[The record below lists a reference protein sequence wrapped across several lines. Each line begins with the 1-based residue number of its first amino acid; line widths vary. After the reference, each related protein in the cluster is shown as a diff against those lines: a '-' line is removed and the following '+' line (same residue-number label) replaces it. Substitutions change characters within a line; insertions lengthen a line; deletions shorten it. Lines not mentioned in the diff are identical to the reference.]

1 MSTTP
6 AVPKTL
12 DLAKEPIEDPD
23 KDPRKDQRKERSAV
37 RSLLRLWPY
46 VRPVRGRL
54 FTAAVV
60 AVVASCAGL
69 VIPLVLKWMV
79 DGPVAGRDTGG
90 VWLGALF
97 LFLLGVVEAVL
108 FGLRRWLVAR
118 PLAGVEAAMRADLY
132 RHLQRLPVAFHDR
145 WPSGQL
151 LSRGTTDLMLLRMFL
166 AFPLT
171 FLLVNGVTILVGVII
186 MLAQEWTLGLVLLA
200 PAVPVM
206 IVCWLFE
213 KRYSKVAR
221 QAQDQVGDLTT
232 LVEESVLGIRIIKG
246 FGRHRSQ
253 ALAFRDLSRTLR
265 GTELAKARLL
275 AAIFAAI
282 TILPELAIGAALVLG
297 TVQVADG
304 ELSTGTLVAFLSTAL
319 ALRWPI
325 ESIGF
330 LLAMSQEAATATE
343 RYFEVLDAEPESGGA
358 GSGAGAA
365 SRTGS
370 GTRAGT
376 STGSGM
382 EAGTSAGAAALHGGT
397 RTTVPHPAT
406 ASGADAGAEGGSG
419 AAAAATH
426 GGTPTAAA
434 ATASG
439 AASGKGAD
447 AASAASAAAH
457 RGTPTAAGATAGA
470 DAAAAAT
477 HSGTRTAVPAPA
489 DAPDATSGEGAS
501 ATPGAD
507 PAVRRGTPTAEATPA
522 GALDVDVAAGVAAT
536 ARHGRTPT
544 AAAATA
550 RASDADTGAGAGVAA
565 AAGHGGSPA
574 VTAIPA
580 TAPSAAGTRTGGLQF
595 HGVRFRYP
603 DAPADSTPILD
614 RIDLHIRPG
623 ETMALVG
630 ATGTGK
636 TTLTALVPRLHEVT
650 RGRITLDGVDITDM
664 PRETL
669 RALVA
674 VAFEEPTLFS
684 ASVGENVLMGAGSGA
699 GEAEL
704 NRALAVAQADFTHGL
719 PQGTDTQVGEQ
730 GLSLSGGQRQ
740 RLALARAVVGR
751 PRFLV
756 LDDPLSA
763 LDVHTETLVEA
774 ALRRVLAETT
784 ALVVAHR
791 PSTVL
796 LADRVA
802 LLSRGRIAAVG
813 THHEL
818 LRTNAEYA
826 WLMSGTAEGTAD
838 RTTGETAAGTT
849 EEDTR

>member
-1 MSTTP
+1 MPTTP
-6 AVPKTL
+6 APAADTP
-12 DLAKEPIEDPD
+12 AEEATETEPA
-23 KDPRKDQRKERSAV
+23 RSRSAV

-46 VRPVRGRL
+46 VRPVRVRL

-60 AVVASCAGL
+60 AVLASCTGL
-69 VIPLVLKWMV
+69 VIPLVLKWIV
-79 DGPVAGRDTGG
+79 DGPVADRDTGG
-90 VWLGALF
+90 VWLGALY
-97 LFLLGVVEAVL
+97 LLLLGLAEAVL

-118 PLAGVEAAMRADLY
+118 PLAGVEASMRADLY

-171 FLLVNGVTILVGVII
+171 FLLVNGVTILIGFVI

-213 KRYSKVAR
+213 KQYSKVAR
-221 QAQDQVGDLTT
+221 RAQDQVGDLTT

-275 AAIFAAI
+275 AWIFAAI

-343 RYFEVLDAEPESGGA
+343 RYFEVMDAEPESVGTSSA
-358 GSGAGAA
+358 TGSSTDSA
-365 SRTGS
+365 TGS
-370 GTRAGT
+370 GT
-376 STGSGM
+376 
-382 EAGTSAGAAALHGGT
+382 
-397 RTTVPHPAT
+397 
-406 ASGADAGAEGGSG
+406 ASS
-419 AAAAATH
+419 
-426 GGTPTAAA
+426 A
-434 ATASG
+434 ATA
-439 AASGKGAD
+439 
-447 AASAASAAAH
+447 
-457 RGTPTAAGATAGA
+457 TA
-470 DAAAAAT
+470 
-477 HSGTRTAVPAPA
+477 
-489 DAPDATSGEGAS
+489 
-501 ATPGAD
+501 
-507 PAVRRGTPTAEATPA
+507 
-522 GALDVDVAAGVAAT
+522 
-536 ARHGRTPT
+536 
-544 AAAATA
+544 
-550 RASDADTGAGAGVAA
+550 
-565 AAGHGGSPA
+565 
-574 VTAIPA
+574 
-580 TAPSAAGTRTGGLQF
+580 TGGLRF
-595 HGVRFRYP
+595 HAVQFRYP
-603 DAPADSTPILD
+603 DAPAGSAPVLD
-614 RIDLHIRPG
+614 RIDLHIRSG

-630 ATGTGK
+630 GTGTGK

-650 RGRITLDGVDITDM
+650 AGRITLDGVDITEM

-684 ASVGENVLMGAGSGA
+684 ASVGENVLMGAEAHA
-699 GEAEL
+699 GETEL
-704 NRALAVAQADFTHGL
+704 NRALAVAQADFVHTL
-719 PQGTDTQVGEQ
+719 PQDTDTQVGEQ

-763 LDVHTETLVEA
+763 LDVHTEALVEA
-774 ALRRVLAETT
+774 ALRRVLADTT

-791 PSTVL
+791 PSTVM

-802 LLSRGRIAAVG
+802 LLSEGRITAVG

-818 LRTNAEYA
+818 LRTSAEYA
-826 WLMSGTAEGTAD
+826 WLMSGAAE
-838 RTTGETAAGTT
+838 TTETTQETATATT
-849 EEDTR
+849 TATFEGDKR